1 MLQGAHLLLLL
12 TQHLLLLVLKLA
24 AAELGLVGA
33 ALAVALLCGRRC
45 EQAERRSPLGSHG
58 SLWRLCV
65 IFVVLSLSLLGDPT
79 TRARLPDARQQKGD
93 RPPPPPRSHE

>member
-33 ALAVALLCGRRC
+33 AIRGGVCRRPAAAGPKALSVG
-45 EQAERRSPLGSHG
+45 LG
-58 SLWRLCV
+58 
-65 IFVVLSLSLLGDPT
+65 
-79 TRARLPDARQQKGD
+79 Q
-93 RPPPPPRSHE
+93 

>member
-58 SLWRLCV
+58 SV
-65 IFVVLSLSLLGDPT
+65 ASLRDRYDLVAGQ
-79 TRARLPDARQQKGD
+79 PD
-93 RPPPPPRSHE
+93 H